1 MADFNIRVNC
11 IAPGPIPTDLIR
23 GVKEAQITEIIKDQ
37 IYPKNFSKS
46 DVCDVAELLIDR
58 RSSSITGQTIH
69 IGGV

>member
-37 IYPKNFSKS
+37 IYPKISQSLMFVMSQNY
-46 DVCDVAELLIDR
+46 
-58 RSSSITGQTIH
+58 
-69 IGGV
+69 